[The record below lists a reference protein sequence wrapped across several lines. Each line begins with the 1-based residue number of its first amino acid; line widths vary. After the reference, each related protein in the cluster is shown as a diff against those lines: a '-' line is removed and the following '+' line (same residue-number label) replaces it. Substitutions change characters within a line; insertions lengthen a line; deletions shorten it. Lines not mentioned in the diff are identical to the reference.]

1 MSIDVHC
8 HLTGGEY
15 DRAGG
20 LSAVLERARAAGVS
34 AMICSGFDLESSLA
48 AKELSEQNPDVYFS
62 AGFQPEE
69 LSRMKEGDLSEIARL
84 AAHPKCVA
92 IGEIGLDYHFPDN
105 PDREQQKEVFIR
117 QLKIADETGLP
128 VVVHSRDAAAD
139 TLEILKENKPLL
151 KRGGLMHCYSYS
163 SEMVREFSALGM
175 YFSFGG
181 TSTFKKKKKV

>member
-34 AMICSGFDLESSLA
+34 TMICSGFDLESSLA

-69 LSRMKEGDLSEIARL
+69 LSRMKEGDLSEITRL

-92 IGEIGLDYHFPDN
+92 IGEIGLDYHFPTIPTAN
-105 PDREQQKEVFIR
+105 
-117 QLKIADETGLP
+117 
-128 VVVHSRDAAAD
+128 
-139 TLEILKENKPLL
+139 
-151 KRGGLMHCYSYS
+151 C
-163 SEMVREFSALGM
+163 
-175 YFSFGG
+175 
-181 TSTFKKKKKV
+181 KKKSLSDN